1 MLRAVEVEFSKMR
14 RSHIPL
20 WTVAIVAIAPFMT
33 GTMGSADRA
42 WFDSLTWLQYVRLG
56 PMNLSTWYGV
66 LLLGLMT
73 AFTFGR
79 EYTEGVVANVLT
91 TPARR
96 EYWVLAKVFILGVWY
111 LALAVLSVVMQ
122 SAWAAVLGKHGFDA
136 AGAWTVLSDTL
147 RIALLLLCTMPVV
160 ALTAVV
166 TRGVL
171 APMILSALGFS
182 AGMIGGIA
190 GWGDW
195 LVWAMPTTIAGS
207 FMQLEGQP
215 AADLATGSWLI
226 AIGVFVVGLFSLVW
240 YVDRADVAS

>member
-1 MLRAVEVEFSKMR
+1 MFRAVQVEISKMR
-14 RSHIPL
+14 HSRVAL

-56 PMNLSTWYGV
+56 PLNLSTWYGV

-79 EYTEGVVANVLT
+79 EYTEGVVANELT
-91 TPARR
+91 APARR
-96 EYWVLAKVFILGVWY
+96 EFWVLAKVLILGVWY
-111 LALAVLSVVMQ
+111 LALAVLSVAMQ
-122 SAWAAVLGKHGFDA
+122 GLWAVVLGKHGFDA
-136 AGAWTVLSDTL
+136 AGMWTVLSDTL
-147 RIALLLLCTMPVV
+147 RVAVLLFCTMPVV

-166 TRGVL
+166 TRGTL

-190 GWGDW
+190 GWGTW
-195 LVWAMPTTIAGS
+195 LVWAMPTSITGS
-207 FMQLEGQP
+207 FMQLEGAA
-215 AADLATGSWLI
+215 AADLSTGSWAI
-226 AIGVFVVGLFSLVW
+226 AIGTFAIGLLALIW
-240 YVDRADVAS
+240 YVDRADVAA

>member
-1 MLRAVEVEFSKMR
+1 MLRAIEVELHKLRHSP
-14 RSHIPL
+14 IPL
-20 WTVAIVAIAPFMT
+20 WTLAVVAVSPIMT
-33 GTMGSADRA
+33 GTMGSANRA
-42 WFDSLTWLQYVRLG
+42 WFDSLTWLEYVRLG
-56 PMNLSTWYGV
+56 PLNLSTWYGV

-91 TPARR
+91 APARR
-96 EYWVLAKVFILGVWY
+96 EYWVLAKVLILGVWY
-111 LALAVLSVVMQ
+111 LALAALSVAVQ
-122 SAWAAVLGKHGFDA
+122 GLWAVVLGKHGFDA
-136 AGAWTVLSDTL
+136 AGTWTALSDTL
-147 RIALLLLCTMPVV
+147 RVALLLLCTMPIV

-195 LVWAMPTTIAGS
+195 LVWAMPTTITGS
-207 FMQLEGQP
+207 FMQLEG
-215 AADLATGSWLI
+215 AGATDLATGSWAI
-226 AIGVFVVGLFSLVW
+226 AMGTFVVGLAALIW